1 MSNAKWRDAFENQR
15 RITEKRNISRF
26 TRYYQT
32 EFNKGVDNL
41 LDTGN
46 TNYQYLF
53 TIDFFN
59 NLYNELYQDTSMHF
73 AKWYARTFDKLIK
86 KGVSSKEYV
95 TQWQNSFALDA
106 KQVAAT
112 NVVLVSG
119 TAKKH

>member
-1 MSNAKWRDAFENQR
+1 MSNKWRDAFENQR

-26 TRYYQT
+26 TRYYQK
-32 EFNKGVDNL
+32 EYNKGVDNL
-41 LDTGN
+41 LNSGN

-86 KGVSSKEYV
+86 KG
-95 TQWQNSFALDA
+95 F
-106 KQVAAT
+106 
-112 NVVLVSG
+112 LVKNMLLNG
-119 TAKKH
+119 KIHLPYMLNKLRPQMLF